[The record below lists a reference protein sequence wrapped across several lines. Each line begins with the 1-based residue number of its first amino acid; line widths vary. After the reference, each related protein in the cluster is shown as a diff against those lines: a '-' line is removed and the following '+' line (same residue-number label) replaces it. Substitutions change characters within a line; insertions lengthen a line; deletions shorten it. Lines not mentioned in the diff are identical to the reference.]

1 MQLIYRGAIYNYDP
15 ANAPIRRPVERKSP
29 YKLIYRGSTYWVDP
43 NAIASTAVEPVVYE
57 LIYRG
62 HRYQVSRNSQRQV
75 TAIASSTN
83 SSKHRKSMNDRPAIQ

>member
-15 ANAPIRRPVERKSP
+15 ANVPARRPVERKSP

-43 NAIASTAVEPVVYE
+43 SAIASTAVEPVVYE

-62 HRYQVSRNSQRQV
+62 HRYQVSRNSQGKV
-75 TAIASSTN
+75 TAIA
-83 SSKHRKSMNDRPAIQ
+83 KSMSNDSNICSSYS